1 MSTAGRDRSAR
12 LRVPRRVLLTLV
24 TAHIALSVALLGDS
38 AGFLA
43 VAIRRA
49 LTDDEA
55 SREPLRSVLGMFAL
69 FFGIPL
75 SFLALLTGLA
85 LGLTTRW
92 GVFRHAWVVVKL
104 ALVLSVIAVGATAI
118 KPALQPGDPSDA
130 SLIIGSL
137 WDVLAL
143 VTAVVLAV
151 FKPRRRREPAERQV
165 PTVPPHNPVPLHPEE
180 MPWTST

>member
-1 MSTAGRDRSAR
+1 MSTPGRVRSTR
-12 LRVPRRVLLTLV
+12 LRIPRRAQLTLV

-43 VAIRRA
+43 VAIRRS

-55 SREPLRSVLGMFAL
+55 SRETLRSVLGMFAL

-92 GVFRHAWVVVKL
+92 GVVRHAWVVVKL
-104 ALVLSVIAVGATAI
+104 ALILSVIAVGATAI

-143 VTAVVLAV
+143 LTAVILAV
-151 FKPRRRREPAERQV
+151 FKPRRRRRSAERQI
-165 PTVPPHNPVPLHPEE
+165 PARTDSQPRS
-180 MPWTST
+180 TSH